1 MQKNE
6 LLYATTWLN
15 YRHILSK
22 SSQKREYI
30 LYTSIYMKIKNRQNL
45 SMMTE
50 VRIVVSLGA
59 RDRERH
65 RMDFGV
71 FIIFCWSGGY
81 YIKSSTWLKFPK
93 HCSSV
98 DSYFVHFSL
107 CYLKKSTPHLWGLV
121 FAPFEYERKYFMYS
135 LSILYISYTIYHIS
149 LIYIIYNMLHII

>member
-15 YRHILSK
+15 YRYILSK
-22 SSQKREYI
+22 SSQKQEYI
-30 LYTSIYMKIKNRQNL
+30 LYTSIYMEIKNRQNL

-50 VRIVVSLGA
+50 VRIVVALGA
-59 RDRERH
+59 RDRERQ
-65 RMDFGV
+65 RMAFGV

-81 YIKSSTWLKFPK
+81 YMKSSTWWKFPK

-107 CYLKKSTPHLWGLV
+107 CYLKKTHSSFMRPCICTFWVWKKIFYV
-121 FAPFEYERKYFMYS
+121 F
-135 LSILYISYTIYHIS
+135 SIYTLYIIYYISYISNIY
-149 LIYIIYNMLHII
+149 YI